1 VGQGSGRKADF
12 VAQPQ
17 DFGGILES
25 AVNWVQENWQN
36 SVSGQPA
43 KFREGPMSVE
53 LRIEAQQDLA
63 AEAPVPTKVV
73 GERIWRFLAAV
84 LLFSVGWIL
93 WIAYQ
98 LNPPML
104 VTKAAF
110 EAAAKAKAHQN
121 VFGVLAPKPEAEAP
135 KAEAEA
141 AKPEAE
147 APKPEP
153 VAKEPPVNLEK
164 LKLSESITLPLAQDA
179 KKK

>member
-1 VGQGSGRKADF
+1 MSG
-12 VAQPQ
+12 
-17 DFGGILES
+17 
-25 AVNWVQENWQN
+25 
-36 SVSGQPA
+36 
-43 KFREGPMSVE
+43 
-53 LRIEAQQDLA
+53 EAQIETEEHA
-63 AEAPVPTKVV
+63 PTKAV
-73 GERIWRFLAAV
+73 GEWTWRFLAAV

-104 VTKAAF
+104 VTTAAF
-110 EAAAKAKAHQN
+110 EAAAKAKASQN
-121 VFGVLAPKPEAEAP
+121 AAGVIAPKPEAQAP
-135 KAEAEA
+135 KAEGEA

-153 VAKEPPVNLEK
+153 EPVAKEPPVNPPVNLEK